1 MKRYTI
7 IWDFDGT
14 ILSPEPYDSEQFLL
28 LHKLNRSRK
37 EVPFFMYFIGRAIIY
52 ADMKERF
59 RRTFKRL
66 YLSLLMGTHTK
77 MLDSVAELLAKKISE
92 ADRQALLYLK
102 ESSHTMMIL
111 SCGTVDLSERIL
123 KIRGLDTCF
132 SMIKGNRFQIEND
145 KIIGMDFHIQNPED
159 KLKLIHAQHVQPED
173 SIVIGDGYTDR
184 PLLNW
189 AGIPVLIDRI
199 GKKGTRYA
207 KKGCYVIVSIPE
219 IVEMIEKKF
228 V

>member
-28 LHKLNRSRK
+28 LHKLNQSRK
-37 EVPFFMYFIGRAIIY
+37 EIPFFMHCIGRAIIY
-52 ADMKERF
+52 ADMNEWF
-59 RRTFKRL
+59 RRTFKKL
-66 YLSLLMGTHTK
+66 YLYLLTGTHIE
-77 MLDSVAELLAKKISE
+77 MLDNVAELLAKKISE
-92 ADRQALLYLK
+92 ADRQALLHLK
-102 ESSHTMMIL
+102 ENDHTMMIL
-111 SCGTVDLSERIL
+111 SCGTADLSERIL
-123 KIRGLDTCF
+123 KIKGLCTCF

-145 KIIGMDFHIQNPED
+145 KIIGMDFHIPNPED
-159 KLKLIHAQHVQPED
+159 KLKLIHAQHVRPEY

-189 AGIPVLIDRI
+189 AGIPVLIDRT
-199 GKKGTRYA
+199 GKKAARYT
-207 KKGCYVIVSIPE
+207 KKGYHVIVSIPE